1 MITHLRGILTRKT
14 PTRAVIDVGGVGY
27 RLAVSLHTFE
37 RLAAVG
43 EKVELL
49 TYTYVRED
57 RLDLY
62 GFYAEA
68 EREMFELLIGVS
80 GIGPTSAQTIL
91 SGMSVADLQRAIR
104 GERVAE
110 LTQVRGVG
118 TKTAQRLV
126 VELRDKVHLPAGDL
140 AGAQRE
146 APAEDPVAAEAAL
159 ALEALGF
166 AAASARKAVA
176 TARRKAKGT
185 PATVQDLI
193 KAALRER

>member
-27 RLAVSLHTFE
+27 RLAISLHSYE
-37 RLAAVG
+37 RLAAAG

-62 GFYAEA
+62 GFFEEA

-80 GIGPTSAQTIL
+80 GIGPKLAQTIL

-126 VELRDKVHLPAGDL
+126 VELRDKVHLPADD
-140 AGAQRE
+140 AGAQRG
-146 APAEDPVAAEAAL
+146 APAEDRVAAEAAL

-166 AAASARKAVA
+166 AAVSARKAVA
-176 TARRKAKGT
+176 TARKKANGT
-185 PATVQDLI
+185 PGTVQDLI